1 MKKTILLLITAFVFA
16 VCLFA
21 CEGEKQDISQAVSQ
35 TFSETESSISEASEE
50 ESRGYETSV
59 PEISIPETSEP
70 ETSIP
75 EEVIEKIDKY
85 TTVSKIGEKTA
96 ATVFDPEFVAEINA
110 KREKGEILMLTDD
123 EIKYIISNTIK
134 LFEEYDIVR
143 VYDKDGVLHSY
154 RGLNFMLSEEYFNS
168 FGVFGKQTDASFDP
182 AGDISK
188 MLYIQAELLHTAIY
202 DGFDGGSHWLLVTET
217 PLTPKEWEDV
227 QSAFG
232 YTYEVDS
239 VNEQRRGILKKF
251 PFPAYYFDV
260 DEKRVDYV
268 PLVSAADISTQKAV
282 YDRSML
288 PEYLGENKYDKSGKV
303 AVVEIYDNETQQL
316 ITRIRFDEQNNADE
330 ISRLFE
336 LWSDFIK
343 SVGQNNEPAHQ
354 GKYRAGVYLMGAKVE
369 GWNIDGDWAYVYCP
383 DGDLNRSELMAQNV
397 FFTTIFY
404 QTGGQELNEYLN
416 EMIKNYFE

>member
-1 MKKTILLLITAFVFA
+1 MKKTLFLLITAFVFA

-21 CEGEKQDISQAVSQ
+21 CEGEKPDVSQDVSQ
-35 TFSETESSISEASEE
+35 TFSEAESSTSEASEE
-50 ESRGYETSV
+50 ESRVYETSV
-59 PEISIPETSEP
+59 PEISIPEISEP
-70 ETSIP
+70 EESIP

-96 ATVFDPEFVAEINA
+96 ATVFDPEFINEINA
-110 KREKGEILMLTDD
+110 KREKGEVLALTDD
-123 EIKYIISNTIK
+123 EIKYIITNTIK

-168 FGVFGKQTDASFDP
+168 FGILGKQTDASFDP

-188 MLYIQAELLHTAIY
+188 MLYIQADLLHTAIY
-202 DGFDGGSHWLLVTET
+202 DGFDYGSHWLLVTET
-217 PLTPKEWEDV
+217 PLTQKEWEDV
-227 QSAFG
+227 QSTFC
-232 YTYEVDS
+232 YTYEIDS
-239 VNEQRRGILKKF
+239 VNEQRRAILKNF
-251 PFPAYYFDV
+251 PFPAYYFDI
-260 DEKRVDYV
+260 DEKRVDHV
-268 PLVSAADISTQKAV
+268 PLVSAADISTQKSV

-303 AVVEIYDNETQQL
+303 AVVEIYDNETERL
-316 ITRIRFDEQNNADE
+316 ITRVRFDEQNNADE
-330 ISRLFE
+330 INRLFE
-336 LWSDFIK
+336 LWSNFIK
-343 SVGQNNEPAHQ
+343 SVGQDNDPARQ
-354 GKYRAGVYLMGAKVE
+354 GKYRAGVYLMGANVE
-369 GWNIDGDWAYVYCP
+369 GWNIDDDWAYVYCP

-397 FFTTIFY
+397 FLTTIFY

>member
-1 MKKTILLLITAFVFA
+1 MKKNILLLITAFIFA

-21 CEGEKQDISQAVSQ
+21 CDGEKQAVSQ
-35 TFSETESSISEASEE
+35 GVSQTFPEAESDVTEASEE
-50 ESRGYETSV
+50 ESYIPETSV
-59 PEISIPETSEP
+59 PEISIPEISEP
-70 ETSIP
+70 EESIP

-96 ATVFDPEFVAEINA
+96 ATVFDPEFVNEINA

-123 EIKYIISNTIK
+123 EVKYIISNTIK

-168 FGVFGKQTDASFDP
+168 FGTFGKQTDASFDP

-188 MLYIQAELLHTAIY
+188 MLYMQVELLHTAIY
-202 DGFDGGSHWLLVTET
+202 DGFDDGSHWLLITET
-217 PLTPKEWEDV
+217 HLTQKEWEDT

-232 YTYEVDS
+232 YIYEMS
-239 VNEQRRGILKKF
+239 SGNEQLRAILRKF

-268 PLVSAADISTQKAV
+268 PLVSAADRSTQKAV
-282 YDRSML
+282 YDLSML
-288 PEYLGENKYDKSGKV
+288 PEYLGENKYDRSGKV

-330 ISRLFE
+330 INRLFK

-343 SVGQNNEPAHQ
+343 SVGQDIEPAQQ
-354 GKYRAGVYLMGAKVE
+354 GKYRAGVYLMGADVE
-369 GWNIDGDWAYVYCP
+369 GWTVDGDWAYVYCP
-383 DGDLNRSELMAQNV
+383 DGDLNRSELIAKNV
-397 FFTTIFY
+397 FLTTVFM